1 MEPVLQRLTLK
12 HITAV
17 IILLK
22 LALLVFLI
30 LKIIAYSRES
40 VDFFVS
46 QEFFV
51 FLGIGFLA
59 QLIDGTLG
67 MAYGV
72 SCSSLLLTFG
82 VSPAMATASVHTA
95 EVFTTGASG
104 LSHLFLQNVNKTLL
118 FRIVGPGILG
128 AMVGAFLISK
138 VLDGD
143 LIKPFISAYLLIMGI
158 LMLYKSYRPLQS
170 KEAVKRISLL
180 GLSGGFLDAIGGG
193 GWGPIVTS
201 NLIIQ
206 GKTPKETIGTVNTA
220 EFFIAFASTGV
231 FLFFVGIDSW
241 EVVAGLIAGGVLA
254 APIGAFMAK
263 IIQPRVL
270 MRLVGVIIILI
281 SAYAVL
287 KPLL

>member
-1 MEPVLQRLTLK
+1 VLQRLTLR

-30 LKIIAYSRES
+30 LKIVAYSQES
-40 VDFFVS
+40 VSFFVR

-51 FLGIGFLA
+51 FLVIGFLA

-72 SCSSLLLTFG
+72 SCSSLLLAFG
-82 VSPAMATASVHTA
+82 VSPAVATASVHTA

-104 LSHLFLQNVNKTLL
+104 LSHLFLRNVNKSLL
-118 FRIVGPGILG
+118 LRIVGPGILG
-128 AMVGAFLISK
+128 AVVGAFLISK
-138 VLDGD
+138 VLDGN
-143 LIKPFISAYLLIMGI
+143 LIKPFISAYLLIMGTLI
-158 LMLYKSYRPLQS
+158 LYKSYRPLKN
-170 KEAVKRISLL
+170 KEAVKRIPLL
-180 GLSGGFLDAIGGG
+180 GLSGGFFDAIGGG

-206 GKTPKETIGTVNTA
+206 GKTPQETIGTVNTA
-220 EFFIAFASTGV
+220 EFFIAFCSTGV

-241 EVVAGLIAGGVLA
+241 EVVTGLIAGGVLA
-254 APIGAFMAK
+254 APIGAFMAR
-263 IIQPRVL
+263 IINPKVL

-281 SAYAVL
+281 SAYSIVKA
-287 KPLL
+287 LL

>member
-1 MEPVLQRLTLK
+1 VLQRLTLR

-30 LKIIAYSRES
+30 LKIVAYSQES
-40 VDFFVS
+40 VSLFVR

-51 FLGIGFLA
+51 FLVIGFLA

-72 SCSSLLLTFG
+72 SCSSLLLAFG
-82 VSPAMATASVHTA
+82 VSPAVATASVHTA

-104 LSHLFLQNVNKTLL
+104 LSHLFLRNVNKSLL
-118 FRIVGPGILG
+118 LRIVGPGILG
-128 AMVGAFLISK
+128 AVVGAFLISK
-138 VLDGD
+138 VLDGN
-143 LIKPFISAYLLIMGI
+143 LIKPFISAYLLIMGTLI
-158 LMLYKSYRPLQS
+158 LYKSYRPLKN
-170 KEAVKRISLL
+170 KEAVKRIPLL
-180 GLSGGFLDAIGGG
+180 GLSGGFFDAIGGG

-206 GKTPKETIGTVNTA
+206 GKTPQETIGTVNTA
-220 EFFIAFASTGV
+220 EFFIAFCSTGV

-241 EVVAGLIAGGVLA
+241 EVVTGLIAGGVLA
-254 APIGAFMAK
+254 APIGAFMAR
-263 IIQPRVL
+263 IINPKVL

-281 SAYAVL
+281 SAYSIVKA
-287 KPLL
+287 LL